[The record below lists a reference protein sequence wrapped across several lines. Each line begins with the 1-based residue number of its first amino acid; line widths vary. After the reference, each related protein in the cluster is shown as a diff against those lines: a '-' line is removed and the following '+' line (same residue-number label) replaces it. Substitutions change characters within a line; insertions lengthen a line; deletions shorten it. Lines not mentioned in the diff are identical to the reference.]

1 MRIFGF
7 CVHRWHYWG
16 GGYRRTCANAGC
28 KREQIYT
35 HPDGQWE
42 DVDKVKA
49 HRSGPLTVK

>member
-16 GGYRRTCANAGC
+16 GGYRRTCTNAGW

-42 DVDKVKA
+42 DADKVKA